1 MRSDG
6 MWVVQCAVC
15 GMGVV
20 EKPPVSTQE
29 LYQDDY
35 YHGAGE
41 REIGYSDYSFVA
53 EHGTAWAASLT
64 RMLAPSGRVLDI
76 GCANGHLLNKLL
88 ASHECYGIEVNPR
101 MAGICA
107 SAGVRMIGADVFDP
121 QISERYAASFDVV
134 LALAVLEHVS
144 DFRQAVR
151 VALHLL
157 KPEGTLVFEVP
168 LMSSVNSNDVWFR
181 SSLEHIYYPSERAL
195 HHLIEKVFGLALAG
209 SELPIM
215 DYASTFVGL
224 VSKDR
229 QRGEELERLFRR
241 LALGPAAALATK
253 EERMFRL
260 LFGLIHAA
268 QTTSDHLDLL
278 RRTPL
283 TELDP
288 LLFQRL
294 MELWIREQQRLEST
308 QSYLQV
314 REQKLDAASGELA
327 RIKSSKYWRLLNR
340 FVKL

>member
-6 MWVVQCAVC
+6 VWVVQCAVC

-20 EKPPVSTQE
+20 EKPPMSTQE

-35 YHGAGE
+35 YRGAGE

-53 EHGTAWAASLT
+53 EHATAWVASLT

-88 ASHECYGIEVNPR
+88 DSHDCYGIEVNPR

-121 QISERYAASFDVV
+121 QISERFAASFDVV

-144 DFRQAVR
+144 DFRQAVQ

-195 HHLIEKVFGLALAG
+195 HRLFETVFGLQLAG
-209 SELPIM
+209 AEVPIM

-224 VSKDR
+224 VSKNP
-229 QRGEELERLFRR
+229 QRGEELDRLFRR
-241 LALGPAAALATK
+241 LALGPTAELVTK
-253 EERMFRL
+253 QERVFRL

-278 RRTPL
+278 RHLPL

-288 LLFQRL
+288 LLLERL
-294 MELWIREQQRLEST
+294 VELWIREQQRLDST
-308 QSYLQV
+308 QNYLRV
-314 REQKLDAASGELA
+314 REQKLDATSEELV
-327 RIKSSKYWRLLNR
+327 RIKSSKYWRLLSR
-340 FVKL
+340 IVKL

>member
-1 MRSDG
+1 M
-6 MWVVQCAVC
+6 
-15 GMGVV
+15 
-20 EKPPVSTQE
+20 STQE

-35 YHGAGE
+35 YRGAGE

-53 EHGTAWAASLT
+53 EHATAWVASLT

-88 ASHECYGIEVNPR
+88 DSHDCYGIEVNPR

-121 QISERYAASFDVV
+121 QISERFAASFDVV

-144 DFRQAVR
+144 DFRQAVQ

-195 HHLIEKVFGLALAG
+195 HRLFETVFGLQLAG
-209 SELPIM
+209 AEVPIM

-224 VSKDR
+224 VSKNP
-229 QRGEELERLFRR
+229 QRGEELDHLKQERI
-241 LALGPAAALATK
+241 
-253 EERMFRL
+253 FRL

-268 QTTSDHLDLL
+268 QTTPDHLDLL
-278 RRTPL
+278 RHLPL

-288 LLFQRL
+288 LLLERL
-294 MELWIREQQRLEST
+294 VELWIREQQRLDST
-308 QSYLQV
+308 QNYLRV
-314 REQKLDAASGELA
+314 REQKLDATSEELV
-327 RIKSSKYWRLLNR
+327 RIKSSKYWRLLSR
-340 FVKL
+340 IVKL